1 MHRPTA
7 MTATAAAL
15 VAAPHATAPSERVG
29 ASRATPTATTSA
41 RPPVRPGVLAGQWD
55 DWKCDDN
62 NTLWV
67 NR

>member
-1 MHRPTA
+1 MHRLTA

-15 VAAPHATAPSERVG
+15 VAALHTTAPSERAWRKQGDFNNAYLCQTAG
-29 ASRATPTATTSA
+29 AA
-41 RPPVRPGVLAGQWD
+41 GVFSGQWD

-67 NR
+67 DK